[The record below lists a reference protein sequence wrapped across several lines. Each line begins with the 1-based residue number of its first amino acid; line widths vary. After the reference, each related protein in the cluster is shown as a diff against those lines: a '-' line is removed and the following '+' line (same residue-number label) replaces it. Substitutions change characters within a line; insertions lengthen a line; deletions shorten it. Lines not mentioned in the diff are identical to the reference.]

1 MIRLGTPAD
10 YPAVSVV
17 FRRASLFNTADRDN
31 FLANPHHLILDPN
44 GLDEGRTHVAEE
56 DGSIMG
62 FASWIESDGTV
73 ELDDLFVDP
82 AWMRRG
88 VATALVLRVVDVVRS
103 RGVSCL
109 EVTANPQ
116 SLDFY
121 RAVGF
126 REIGTATTEFGTAPR
141 MALVIN

>member
-1 MIRLGTPAD
+1 
-10 YPAVSVV
+10 
-17 FRRASLFNTADRDN
+17 
-31 FLANPHHLILDPN
+31 
-44 GLDEGRTHVAEE
+44 
-56 DGSIMG
+56 MG

-116 SLDFY
+116 SLNFY